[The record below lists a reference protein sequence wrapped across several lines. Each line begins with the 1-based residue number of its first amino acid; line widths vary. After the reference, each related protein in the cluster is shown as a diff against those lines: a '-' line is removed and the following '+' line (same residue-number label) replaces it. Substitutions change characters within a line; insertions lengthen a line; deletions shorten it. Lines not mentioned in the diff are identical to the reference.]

1 MRTANLGG
9 KLGASGAGAR
19 QFYWIL
25 RTSLP
30 FKPGAKS
37 HWWPLQEDGR
47 GTRRGLE
54 VRGW

>member
-9 KLGASGAGAR
+9 KLGASGAGPR